1 MWNPKFRY
9 SMNGWLNVSSEWY
22 LYRWIGEKTKKM
34 IAGVMDKW
42 MDKYWEQNSGRT
54 HGRVD
59 CWMHWETGA
68 CVYTESCM
76 YRCIIID
83 TCINVRTSG
92 EMQLL
97 QMMMMMDKCVKR
109 ILCRNIFFGGIC
121 HFGTFSFDQWLS
133 YIHEDGH
140 ECTLLHYSW
149 KTVFQT
155 WSSSIT
161 TFYPQMKAKQ
171 ICCYVTSIPHF
182 ILRLVRTYKPDGSV
196 CLLRSVF
203 FVIY

>member
-9 SMNGWLNVSSEWY
+9 SMNGWLDVSSEWY

-42 MDKYWEQNSGRT
+42 MDKYWEPNSGRK

-59 CWMHWETGA
+59 CRMHWETGA
-68 CVYTESCM
+68 CVDTESCM

-97 QMMMMMDKCVKR
+97 QMMMMMDECVKR
-109 ILCRNIFFGGIC
+109 ILCRNIFFWWHMSLRNVFVRPMIVLHSRRRSWLC
-121 HFGTFSFDQWLS
+121 IVTFQLKDSFPDLVKFNN
-133 YIHEDGH
+133 YILPSE
-140 ECTLLHYSW
+140 
-149 KTVFQT
+149 
-155 WSSSIT
+155 
-161 TFYPQMKAKQ
+161 
-171 ICCYVTSIPHF
+171 
-182 ILRLVRTYKPDGSV
+182 
-196 CLLRSVF
+196 
-203 FVIY
+203 